1 MRRAGDE
8 VLMEEEKN
16 ERRNL
21 KISTFSLN
29 KADPKEWFT

>member
-16 ERRNL
+16 ERCNL

-29 KADPKEWFT
+29 EADPKVWFT